1 MKISGI
7 ICEYN
12 PFHNGHKYHIEQTR
26 TRFGADHV
34 VCVMSGHFTQRG
46 DAAIYDKWQR
56 TNIALQNGADLIL
69 ELPVSYALGSAE
81 QFTFGAVRILEAL
94 GCVDMLSFGSE
105 CGDISLLEE
114 TAGAVEY
121 ALQHEAFFGKMRR
134 GMAFPAAL
142 QATVEE
148 FYETDVSEVL
158 SAPNNTLAIE
168 YLRALS
174 EIGSRIKPVTVKRT
188 AEHDGGDSAVS
199 DGVSF
204 ASASK
209 LRRNILADNVEKT
222 EIDAFLPKQN
232 HDNPAMLSRLDTAL
246 LAKLRTMTAAEIREA
261 PNVLHG
267 LENRIY
273 KAVRFARSVDELLIL
288 IKTKRY
294 PLARLRRIL
303 LCCLLGI
310 TKKDVKTP
318 PAYIRVL
325 GMNDKGKEILSA
337 AAKNCPLPMDT
348 SLLKLSK
355 TGENQRRQA
364 HLEETAGNLYALAQE
379 KVRQCGLDYSMPAV
393 IIK

>member
-1 MKISGI
+1 MRVAGI

-26 TRFGADHV
+26 TRFGADRI

-46 DAAIYDKWQR
+46 DVAVFDKWQR
-56 TNIALQNGADLIL
+56 AKTALQNGADLIV
-69 ELPVSYALGSAE
+69 ELPVAYALGSAE
-81 QFTFGAVRILEAL
+81 QFAFGAVRILEAL

-121 ALQHEAFFGKMRR
+121 ALQHDDFFGKMRR

-142 QATVEE
+142 QETVEQ
-148 FYETDVSEVL
+148 FYQSEVSDVL
-158 SAPNNTLAIE
+158 SSPNNTLAIE

-174 EIGSRIKPVTVKRT
+174 EIGSRIKPVTIKRT
-188 AEHDGGDSAVS
+188 ADHDGEASVS
-199 DGVSF
+199 VGGVSYV
-204 ASASK
+204 SATK
-209 LRRNILADNVEKT
+209 LRQDILADHEAERDVS
-222 EIDAFLPKQN
+222 AFLPQQN
-232 HDNPAMLSRLDTAL
+232 RENPAMLSRLDTAI
-246 LAKLRTMTAAEIREA
+246 LAKLRSMTAAEIREA

-273 KAVRFARSVDELLIL
+273 KAVRFARSMDELLIL
-288 IKTKRY
+288 VKTKRY

-303 LCCLLGI
+303 LCCFLGI
-310 TKKDVKTP
+310 TKKDVKTT

-325 GMNDKGKEILSA
+325 GMNGRGKEVLSA
-337 AAKNCPLPMDT
+337 AKGCPLPMDT

-355 TGENQRRQA
+355 LGDHQRRQA

-379 KVRQCGLDYSMPAV
+379 KIRQCGLDYSMPGV
-393 IIK
+393 IVE